1 MRLSYFPKY
10 AALNSAPVIEAFLHG
25 LQNLGVEICTNDLDS
40 DGVILWS
47 QLWAGRMR
55 PNQEIYQHYMAKHAA
70 VIVIDVGAIVR
81 NHTWRISLSG
91 NARLA
96 GQGHDPARREKLGIS
111 LAPWRSQG
119 HHVVI
124 ALQRPD
130 SNQWQD
136 MPDLQAWLTHTVQR
150 IRSVSDRPIR
160 VRPHPRHA
168 IDCTIKGVTME
179 QPNRVPGTYDD
190 YDFDRSILDAWAV
203 INWNSTPGIISALR
217 GVPVFVGAASLAAAV
232 GNVDLGL
239 IENPA
244 MPDREQWANDLA
256 WTEWTLDEIQ
266 AGQPQTLILDHIRD
280 QRTA

>member
-1 MRLSYFPKY
+1 VMQ
-10 AALNSAPVIEAFLHG
+10 AFLHG
-25 LQNLGVEICTNDLDS
+25 LQHLGVKVCADDLNS

-70 VIVIDVGAIVR
+70 VIVIDVGCIAR
-81 NHTWRISLSG
+81 NHTWRISLWG

-111 LAPWRSQG
+111 LVPWRSQG
-119 HHVVI
+119 RHIVI

-130 SNQWQD
+130 SNQWQG
-136 MPDLQAWLTHTVQR
+136 MPDPDAWLTHTVQH
-150 IRSVSDRPIR
+150 IRSVSDRPIQ

-168 IDCTIKGVTME
+168 IDCNIKDVTIE

-190 YDFDRSILDAWAV
+190 YDFDRAMHDAWAV
-203 INWNSTPGIISALR
+203 VNWNSTPGIISALR

-239 IENPA
+239 IENPE

-256 WTEWTLDEIQ
+256 WTEWTIDEIHS
-266 AGQPQTLILDHIRD
+266 GQPQRLILDHILD